1 MSPTDAVAVPYT
13 WVLALSAALFA
24 IGTLGV
30 LLRRNGIAIF
40 LSLEIMLNSANLAF
54 AAFAFRF
61 ASGHATAAAA
71 LDGQVFIFFV
81 IAVAAAEAAVG
92 LAIFIA
98 LHRLK
103 DSIDVDRAN
112 ILRW

>member
-1 MSPTDAVAVPYT
+1 MSPAEIPIPYT

-54 AAFAFRF
+54 VAFAMKL
-61 ASGHATAAAA
+61 AADKAIDVSVALSGQ
-71 LDGQVFIFFV
+71 LFVFFV

-92 LAIFIA
+92 LALLIA
-98 LHRLK
+98 LHRVK
-103 DSIDVDRAN
+103 GTIDVDRAN

>member
-1 MSPTDAVAVPYT
+1 VPVPYT
-13 WVLALSAALFA
+13 WVLALSAVLFA
-24 IGTLGV
+24 IGTVGV

-40 LSLEIMLNSANLAF
+40 LSLEIMLNAANLAF
-54 AAFAFRF
+54 AAVAYRF
-61 ASGHATAAAA
+61 ASAHLTASAA
-71 LDGQVFIFFV
+71 LDGQVFVFFV

-92 LAIFIA
+92 LALFIA

>member
-1 MSPTDAVAVPYT
+1 MTGVDVVPVPYT
-13 WVLALSAALFA
+13 WVLALSAVLFA
-24 IGTLGV
+24 IGAVGV

-54 AAFAFRF
+54 AAFAYRF
-61 ASGHATAAAA
+61 AAGHATAAAA
-71 LDGQVFIFFV
+71 LNGQIFVFFV
-81 IAVAAAEAAVG
+81 IAVAAAEAAIG
-92 LAIFIA
+92 LALFIA

-103 DSIDVDRAN
+103 DSLDVDRAH

>member
-1 MSPTDAVAVPYT
+1 MTGPEMVPVPYT
-13 WVLALSAALFA
+13 WVLALSAVLFA
-24 IGTLGV
+24 IGILGV

-61 ASGHATAAAA
+61 AADHSTAAAA
-71 LDGQVFIFFV
+71 IDGQVFIFFV

-92 LAIFIA
+92 LALFIA
-98 LHRLK
+98 LYRHK
-103 DSIDVDRAN
+103 ETIDVDRFN

>member
-1 MSPTDAVAVPYT
+1 MTPIPIPHT
-13 WVLALSAALFA
+13 WVLALSAVLFA

-54 AAFAFRF
+54 AAFAMLL
-61 ASGHATAAAA
+61 ASQPAMAAAA
-71 LDGQVFIFFV
+71 VSGQLFVFFV
-81 IAVAAAEAAVG
+81 IGVAAAEAAVG

-103 DSIDVDRAN
+103 KSIDVDRAN

>member
-1 MSPTDAVAVPYT
+1 MSAPDVVAIPYT
-13 WVLALSAALFA
+13 WVLALSAVLFA

-30 LLRRNGIAIF
+30 LLRRNAIAIF

-61 ASGHATAAAA
+61 ATGHVSAAAA
-71 LDGQVFIFFV
+71 IDGQVFIFFV

-92 LAIFIA
+92 LALFIA
-98 LHRLK
+98 LYRHK
-103 DSIDVDRAN
+103 ETIDVDRFN
-112 ILRW
+112 MLRW

>member
-1 MSPTDAVAVPYT
+1 MNPPDVVAIPYT
-13 WVLALSAALFA
+13 WVLALSAVLFA

-30 LLRRNGIAIF
+30 LLRRNAIAIF

-54 AAFAFRF
+54 AAFAFRY

-71 LDGQVFIFFV
+71 VDGQLFIFFV

-92 LAIFIA
+92 LALFIA
-98 LHRLK
+98 LYRHK
-103 DSIDVDRAN
+103 ETIDVDRFN

>member
-1 MSPTDAVAVPYT
+1 VSAPDLVAIPYT
-13 WVLALSAALFA
+13 WVLALSAVLFA

-30 LLRRNGIAIF
+30 LLRRNAIAIF

-54 AAFAFRF
+54 AAFAFRY

-71 LDGQVFIFFV
+71 VDGQLFIFFV

-92 LAIFIA
+92 LALFIA
-98 LHRLK
+98 LYRHK
-103 DSIDVDRAN
+103 ETIDVDRFN

>member
-1 MSPTDAVAVPYT
+1 VSGADVVAVPYT
-13 WVLALSAALFA
+13 WVLALSAALFT
-24 IGTLGV
+24 IGTAGV

-61 ASGHATAAAA
+61 ADSHANAAAA
-71 LDGQVFIFFV
+71 IDGQVFVFFV

-92 LAIFIA
+92 LALFIA
-98 LHRLK
+98 MHRLK
-103 DSIDVDRAN
+103 GSIDVDRFN
-112 ILRW
+112 MLRW

>member
-1 MSPTDAVAVPYT
+1 MIAPEAVAVPYT
-13 WVLALSAALFA
+13 WVLALSALLFA

-30 LLRRNGIAIF
+30 LLRRNAIAIF

-54 AAFAFRF
+54 AAFAFRY

-71 LDGQVFIFFV
+71 LDGQVFVFFV

-92 LAIFIA
+92 LALFIA
-98 LHRLK
+98 LYRHK
-103 DSIDVDRAN
+103 ETIDVDRFN
-112 ILRW
+112 MLRW

>member
-1 MSPTDAVAVPYT
+1 MSAGDAVAVPYT
-13 WVLALSAALFA
+13 WVLALSAVLFA
-24 IGTLGV
+24 IGTFGV

-61 ASGHATAAAA
+61 ATAHATAATAI
-71 LDGQVFIFFV
+71 DGQVFMFFV

-92 LAIFIA
+92 LALFIA
-98 LHRLK
+98 MHRLK
-103 DSIDVDRAN
+103 DTINVDRFN

>member
-1 MSPTDAVAVPYT
+1 VTPPDLVPIPYT
-13 WVLALSAALFA
+13 WVLALSAVLFA
-24 IGTLGV
+24 IGVVGV

-54 AAFAFRF
+54 AAFAYRF

-71 LDGQVFIFFV
+71 LDGQLFIFFIV
-81 IAVAAAEAAVG
+81 AVAAAEAAVG
-92 LAIFIA
+92 LALFIL
-98 LHRLK
+98 LHRFK

>member
-1 MSPTDAVAVPYT
+1 VEAVAIPYT
-13 WVLALSAALFA
+13 WVLALSAVLFA

-61 ASGHATAAAA
+61 ASDHATAAAA

-81 IAVAAAEAAVG
+81 IAVLSSTASKDRSMWIVRTSSAGRAV
-92 LAIFIA
+92 
-98 LHRLK
+98 
-103 DSIDVDRAN
+103 
-112 ILRW
+112 